1 LSKSTLIY
9 CNNVSTVYLS
19 TNLVQY
25 LRTKHIEIDIHF
37 IRERVVIGDV
47 RILHIPMTSQ
57 FTDIFMKGMPNLVF
71 LEF

>member
-19 TNLVQY
+19 TNHVQY

>member
-19 TNLVQY
+19 TNPVQY
-25 LRTKHIEIDIHF
+25 MRTKHIEIDLHF